1 MANTRPTKISFLSA
15 VRLCFLAVFVPQH
28 FLAEENADNEKLKA
42 IPPSE
47 PEERVHKL
55 RRALLRAFQLVSLSG
70 AIGIAIGQLTYR
82 TCGPASSNT
91 IASLQVV
98 GALILLWGTLA
109 VRGWDIQTYGG
120 ITLTERVN
128 QWIYRFLYCCGT
140 AALVLSLSWPST

>member
-1 MANTRPTKISFLSA
+1 MASTRPTKISFLKA
-15 VRLCFLAVFVPQH
+15 GYLCLLAVFVPKR

-42 IPPSE
+42 IPQSE

-55 RRALLRAFQLVSLSG
+55 RRALLRAFQLVATSG
-70 AIGIAIGQLTYR
+70 AIGIATGQIAYHA
-82 TCGPASSNT
+82 CGPASGNT
-91 IASLQVV
+91 IAALQVV

-140 AALVLSLSWPST
+140 AALVLSLSWPTS